1 MNKNIDENIF
11 LKFYVVK
18 HVYGHLLACQRKFID
33 TLLIAFSKIRD
44 ICRTGAYKKA
54 RFPIKWKP
62 GCVRL
67 EPFSNFVLMISNFWR
82 IGHFGC

>member
-33 TLLIAFSKIRD
+33 TLLIDFSKIRD
-44 ICRTGAYKKA
+44 IVEPAL
-54 RFPIKWKP
+54 IKKP
-62 GCVRL
+62 GFR
-67 EPFSNFVLMISNFWR
+67 
-82 IGHFGC
+82 